1 MKKHLIYIFV
11 SIVFI
16 LSSCKSNSS
25 DVQSAPYIVATTGMI
40 GDALKNICGNS
51 IEIKTLMGPG
61 VDPHLYKATEG
72 DLNKINDASLIV
84 YNGLHLEG
92 KMSELFEKLSS
103 KKAIYPMSKAL
114 DVTLLRK
121 LDAAGN
127 TYDPHI
133 WFDVH
138 LWSQAI
144 NGLST
149 ELQKQ
154 FPNHKD
160 SIQSRTKMYLEQLNK
175 LHQTTIQEI
184 NSIPEDRRI
193 LITAHDA
200 FGYFGK
206 AYNIKVIGLQGIS
219 TVSEYGL
226 KDITQLVDVI
236 CTQKIK
242 AVFVETSVSQKAI
255 QAVVEGCKAKGH
267 EVKIG
272 GTLYSD
278 ALGALDT
285 PTGNYIGMV
294 QYNVNTIVTQ
304 LK

>member
-1 MKKHLIYIFV
+1 MKKHYIYILV
-11 SIVFI
+11 AI
-16 LSSCKSNSS
+16 LFSVSCKSTTSNYEKK
-25 DVQSAPYIVATTGMI
+25 PYIIATTGMI

-103 KKAIYPMSKAL
+103 KKAIYPMNKAL
-114 DVTLLRK
+114 NQSTLRK
-121 LDAAGN
+121 LDASGN

-133 WFDVH
+133 WFDVQ
-138 LWSQAI
+138 LWSRAV
-144 NGLST
+144 NGLSL

-160 SIQSRTKMYLEQLNK
+160 TLIKRTKVYLDNLHALHLNTQK
-175 LHQTTIQEI
+175 EI
-184 NSIPEDRRI
+184 NSIPEARRI

-200 FGYFGK
+200 FGYFGN
-206 AYNIKVIGLQGIS
+206 AYNIKVLGLQGIS

-226 KDITQLVDVI
+226 KDITQLVDII

-255 QAVVEGCKAKGH
+255 QAVVEGCQAKGH
-267 EVKIG
+267 KVKIG

-278 ALGALDT
+278 ALGSTDT

-294 QYNVNTIVTQ
+294 QYNVKTIVSQ